1 MKILNLVE
9 TGWYFF
15 GTFGIS
21 LICGIIWWWR
31 FDKMKIAE
39 KLHNCIW
46 NTLVQFLG
54 FLFVYFQIYIL
65 NIILTTNENF
75 KIGVLGI
82 LFLILMFFSVFCLFG
97 RGIQIIQGVLEKG
110 IKEITISW
118 RGIIIKC
125 EEDESNL

>member
-9 TGWYFF
+9 TRWYFL

-31 FDKMKIAE
+31 LDKMKIAE

-54 FLFVYFQIYIL
+54 FIFVYFQIYIL

-82 LFLILMFFSVFCLFG
+82 LFLILMFFSVFCLSG
-97 RGIQIIQGVLEKG
+97 RGIQIIQGVLDKG
-110 IKEITISW
+110 IEKITISW
-118 RGIIIKC
+118 QGIIIKC
-125 EEDESNL
+125 KDC